1 MTEKELR
8 SKAEEVVSFKRHLLI
23 YLMVIA
29 GLFAIDYY
37 DNGHI
42 ESTYFAALGWG
53 VGISLTTSASN
64 PGGFSP
70 LKKKWN
76 VCENPKVKH
85 LLF

>member
-42 ESTYFAALGWG
+42 EWAYFAALGWG
-53 VGISLTTSASN
+53 VGILSHYISIKS
-64 PGGFSP
+64 GGIFSVEKEMER
-70 LKKKWN
+70 LRKS
-76 VCENPKVKH
+76 EG
-85 LLF
+85 